1 MYSVGIKEASSE
13 IYQCWGS
20 GRVAEKGI
28 IEVRLE
34 LNLYVLV
41 FMNPMLKNKFQDH
54 VPGAGRAGYKNDK
67 PNKYSLALVLI

>member
-1 MYSVGIKEASSE
+1 MGIKEASSE

-54 VPGAGRAGYKNDK
+54 LPGAGRAGYKNDK